1 MTWSWTRGSDVYVY
15 GTVALDGQKERL
27 VVRVESRHSPNSVT
41 SCTSTTRRRPRRL
54 QAINGVGL

>member
-27 VVRVESRHSPNSVT
+27 VVRVESQHSPNSVT
-41 SCTSTTRRRPRRL
+41 SCTSNHASAPTTPP
-54 QAINGVGL
+54 AINGVGL